1 MVSFL
6 IAKALVFQ
14 ETFKIMLY
22 EDIISSLCHAIF
34 PYKWVDFIFWAE
46 EVDIQSRLPCKYIA
60 ERNVNKWTGTLPESQ
75 SWEVK
80 SLVHTSDS

>member
-34 PYKWVDFIFWAE
+34 PYK
-46 EVDIQSRLPCKYIA
+46 
-60 ERNVNKWTGTLPESQ
+60 
-75 SWEVK
+75 
-80 SLVHTSDS
+80 